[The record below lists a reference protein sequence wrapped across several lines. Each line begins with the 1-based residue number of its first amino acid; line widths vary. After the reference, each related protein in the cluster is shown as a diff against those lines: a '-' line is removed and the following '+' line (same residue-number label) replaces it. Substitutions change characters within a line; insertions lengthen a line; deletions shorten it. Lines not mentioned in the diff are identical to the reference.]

1 MKMSRKKNPNFGL
14 IIAAILILILL
25 FLRLF
30 VPEEQPN
37 PIIKIYDPS
46 PNGALSQLGP

>member
-1 MKMSRKKNPNFGL
+1 MLREKGPNFLL

-30 VPEEQPN
+30 IPEEQPD